1 MVTDFL
7 IIGSGIAGLSLAL
20 KLSEFGKVLI
30 ITKKQKA
37 ESNTNYAQ
45 GGIASVLGKD
55 DNFDLHIEDT
65 IDCGAGLCD
74 KDAVEKIVREG
85 PTRINELIEYGVR
98 FSKDKDHLRL
108 GREGGHSRN
117 RIAHA
122 KDLTGKEIERALLFD
137 ISRNKNIKIL
147 EYFFAIDLLTES
159 NIRKEIADKLPNG
172 KKRSKKCYG
181 IYALDAKK
189 EKIIKIVSQKTILAT
204 GGLGQVYLHSTNP
217 AIATGDGFAMA
228 YRAGCELANME
239 FVQFHPTSL
248 YEKEVEDDTQVFL
261 ISEAVRGAGAVLK
274 LKNGKEFMHKYDKRK
289 SLAPRDI
296 VARAIDNEL
305 KKSGEQFVYLDLSA
319 IGAKRIK
326 DRFPNIYEQC
336 KKRGL
341 DITREMIP
349 VVPAAHYACGGV
361 KTDLSGKTNL
371 ENLFACGEVTMTG
384 VHGANRLASNSL
396 LEAVVFSDAI
406 YKYMKSNIGD
416 IKKYEFLT
424 RAELK
429 ALAENIY
436 EWDDSGTKNT
446 EEWIL
451 ISHNKKEIK
460 EIMSDYVGIVRNTYR
475 LQRAL
480 RRIKMIKK
488 EIKEFYNRTKVS
500 VELLE
505 LRNLVQIAH
514 IIIKSALSRR
524 ESRGLHYMLDY
535 PDRDEINYKSDTIL
549 EKKNK
554 IYN

>member
-55 DNFDLHIEDT
+55 DNFELHIKDT
-65 IDCGAGLCD
+65 LDCGAGLCN
-74 KDAVEKIVREG
+74 KDAVEKIVMEG

-98 FSKDKDHLRL
+98 FSKDKGHLRL

-137 ISRNKNIKIL
+137 ISRNKNIQIL
-147 EYFFAIDLLTES
+147 EYFFAIELLTES
-159 NIRKEIADKLPNG
+159 NIRKEIAEKLKNG
-172 KKRSKKCYG
+172 KKSIRKCYG

-189 EKIIKIVSQKTILAT
+189 EKVVKIVSQKTILAT
-204 GGLGQVYLHSTNP
+204 GGLGQVYLHTTNP

-326 DRFPNIYEQC
+326 ERFPNIYEQC
-336 KKRGL
+336 KKRGI
-341 DITREMIP
+341 DITKEMIP

-361 KTDLSGKTNL
+361 KTDLSGKTNI

-396 LEAVVFSDAI
+396 LEAVVFSDSI
-406 YKYMKSNIGD
+406 YQYMKSNIGN

-424 RAELK
+424 KAELNS
-429 ALAENIY
+429 LAKNIY
-436 EWDDSGTKNT
+436 EWDDSGTKNAD
-446 EEWIL
+446 EWIL
-451 ISHNKKEIK
+451 ISHNKHEIK
-460 EIMSDYVGIVRNTYR
+460 DIMSDYVGIVRNTYR
-475 LQRAL
+475 LQRAM

-488 EIKEFYNRTKVS
+488 EIKEFYNRTKVT

-514 IIIKSALSRR
+514 IIIKSALRR
-524 ESRGLHYMLDY
+524 KESRGLHYMLDY
-535 PDRDEINYKSDTIL
+535 PQKDNRNFLKDTVLVKKS
-549 EKKNK
+549 
-554 IYN
+554 